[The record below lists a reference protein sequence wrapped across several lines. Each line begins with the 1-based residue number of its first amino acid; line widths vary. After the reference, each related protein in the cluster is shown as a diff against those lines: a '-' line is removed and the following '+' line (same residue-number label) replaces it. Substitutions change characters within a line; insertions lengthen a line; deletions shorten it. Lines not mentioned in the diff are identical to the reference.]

1 MAIPDD
7 RESDLRLGE
16 YHILVLLSLFDVVL
30 FYTIL
35 LMCDRFPVSSHTR
48 SGTAVYTAGPVPY
61 RFIRRGIRQCS
72 YTDSAKLCVA
82 TVPYFPIQ

>member
-1 MAIPDD
+1 LAVPDD

-35 LMCDRFPVSSHTR
+35 LMYDRFLAAQRYTVYCTDLYR
-48 SGTAVYTAGPVPY
+48 VDAVYE
-61 RFIRRGIRQCS
+61 S
-72 YTDSAKLCVA
+72 VA
-82 TVPYFPIQ
+82 MQVVLNFV